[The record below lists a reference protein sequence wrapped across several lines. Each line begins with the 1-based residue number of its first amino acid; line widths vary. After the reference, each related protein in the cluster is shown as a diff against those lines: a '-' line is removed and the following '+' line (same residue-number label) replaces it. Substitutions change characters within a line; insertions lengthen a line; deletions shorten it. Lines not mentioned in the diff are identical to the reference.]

1 MDRSLRA
8 PRLAAVPTL
17 ALLAGCAGL
26 CFTGCAGLQD
36 LARSAFQEPKLDF
49 RSASVDTLD
58 LEGATIGLHVDLTN
72 PNGFGL
78 DVAKVAWA
86 FDAEGTRVASGD
98 MRGGLRIPSKGVAPL
113 VIPVRVRF
121 RDVPGIV
128 SLFTQKR
135 EGLRYKVA
143 GSVGVNTPIGVVEL
157 PVTHEATLRLPGLP
171 SFSIEGVSLRGVS
184 LREATFD
191 VHLGVKNPNPFPIPA
206 GKLTWSLALGGG
218 APVARAEG
226 APLAGVA
233 AGGRGEIVIP
243 IRLDLLSAGRAAADL
258 ARGADVRVRISGSAE
273 VAGISVPLDL
283 DRVVGARR

>member
-1 MDRSLRA
+1 MTQTRRA
-8 PRLAAVPTL
+8 PRLAVLLAL
-17 ALLAGCAGL
+17 ALLGGCAEL
-26 CFTGCAGLQD
+26 KD
-36 LARSAFQEPKLDF
+36 LARSAFKEPKLDF
-49 RSASVDTLD
+49 RSASVDSLD
-58 LEGATIGLHVDLTN
+58 LEGTTVGLHVDLTN

-98 MRGGLRIPSKGVAPL
+98 MPGGLKIPSNGVAPL
-113 VIPVRVRF
+113 VIPVRMRF

-128 SLFTQKR
+128 NLFTQKK

-157 PVTHEATLRLPGLP
+157 PVSHEATLRLPGLP
-171 SFSIEGVSLRGVS
+171 SFSIEGLSLHGVS
-184 LREATFD
+184 LREVTFD

-206 GKLTWSLALGGG
+206 GKLACSLTLGSG

-226 APLAGVA
+226 VPLAGVA

-258 ARGADVRVRISGSAE
+258 ARGAEVRVQMSGTAE
-273 VAGISVPLDL
+273 VAGIPIPLDL